1 MIDIPN
7 KMKSILIM
15 MGSENADQM
24 TYNLLLIGGMV
35 ISVFAFFESV
45 LIGAHISHILL
56 IGTAGI
62 MFAVIFLFVNL
73 LHKILIC

>member
-7 KMKSILIM
+7 KMKSILIK

-35 ISVFAFFESV
+35 ISVFAFFES
-45 LIGAHISHILL
+45 
-56 IGTAGI
+56 GI
-62 MFAVIFLFVNL
+62 EAKVRMTLANPVDTIELSRNFGYR
-73 LHKILIC
+73 